1 MVGLLFGLKVASQ
14 LSSPVIHLKLKFSTN
29 NPETMK
35 KLNTIEH
42 PNTII
47 IAGKKKFKATFHF
60 VNTIK
65 EKYHRSSFFPS
76 LN

>member
-14 LSSPVIHLKLKFSTN
+14 LSSPFIHLKLKFSMN
-29 NPETMK
+29 NPETVK

-42 PNTII
+42 PNRIT
-47 IAGKKKFKATFHF
+47 IAGKKFKSTFHF